1 MRGTR
6 FCGIM
11 YKSALNNI
19 LFTCYWTFQ
28 VSLKSIKQAMAN
40 QSMDVVAK
48 VLEQVEEQVDAQLS
62 KLNEIEEE
70 DLDRLRERRLD
81 ALKKAQKQKQVCVH
95 LVLGIFLLFPHSF
108 YLFFLIYFKEWLS
121 KGHGEYREIPSE
133 KDFFS
138 EVKESKNVVC
148 HFYRDSTFR

>member
-95 LVLGIFLLFPHSF
+95 LVLGIFLLFPHTF
-108 YLFFLIYFKEWLS
+108 YLFFFNLF
-121 KGHGEYREIPSE
+121 
-133 KDFFS
+133 
-138 EVKESKNVVC
+138 
-148 HFYRDSTFR
+148 